1 MKLLFSLAA
10 VLLLLSACAPE
21 HADRY
26 TNAETDTEVVSL
38 LNERRYGKAVFLLE
52 SRVGKNPEGEA
63 AFLLA
68 QAYLGR
74 AGIEP
79 LSFAAAVAGPQPD
92 DERSRA
98 LFPECDRGTLAKM
111 NTKEWKCLLK
121 RVYLQAPAADGAD
134 FARARTLL
142 RRAYPNPAAAPEWV
156 NSLVG
161 LVETISLV
169 RRAGDLF
176 LYADRQLKQPD
187 LERGPQ
193 DLPWLKK
200 HTKEALVEGEAA
212 LQRAK
217 YSGEKISRLLT
228 GAKAHDW
235 FERAED
241 GVSFAKALGLARFMD
256 FLREQALKPSDEIRY
271 GETLDQIRDLLAAL
285 EKPAA

>member
-1 MKLLFSLAA
+1 MR
-10 VLLLLSACAPE
+10 LLLTFTAALTLLAACAPE

-26 TNAETDTEVVSL
+26 TNAETDTEVVGL
-38 LNERRYGKAVFLLE
+38 LNARRYGKAIFLLE
-52 SRVGKNPEGEA
+52 SRVGKDPAGEP

-74 AGIEP
+74 AGFEP
-79 LSFAAAVAGPQPD
+79 LAFAAAVAGPMP
-92 DERSRA
+92 ENEAARA
-98 LFPECDRGTLAKM
+98 LFPECDRTTLAKV

-134 FARARTLL
+134 FARARLLL
-142 RRAYPNPAAAPEWV
+142 RRAYPDPAAAPEWV

-161 LVETISLV
+161 LVETVSLV

-176 LYADRQLKQPD
+176 LYADAQLKQPSP
-187 LERGPQ
+187 ERGPR

-200 HTKEALVEGEAA
+200 HTKEALVEGEGA

-217 YSGEKISRLLT
+217 YSGEKVSRLLT
-228 GAKAHDW
+228 GAKAYDW
-235 FERAED
+235 FERVEG
-241 GVSFAKALGLARFMD
+241 GVAFAKALGLPRFMD
-256 FLREQALKPSDEIRY
+256 FLREQALKPGDEIRY
-271 GETLDQIRDLLAAL
+271 GETLDQIRDLLASL